1 VSVLGIGKLR
11 NLSMSMSLARMWN
24 AAGLPAGWSSR
35 HFNLH
40 GVASAILADQIAV
53 ELNSD
58 YAEGAFTAGLLQN
71 VGMVL
76 IAIGLPE
83 EHALIVDAYRTG
95 TGTLEDY
102 EAGFAG
108 LSHAQL
114 AGEVL
119 KNWHLPAPIAV
130 AVGAHHGPH
139 ATDVAHPL
147 SRMVELA
154 GTMAEQQGI
163 LAQPWM
169 RVPDGEPAGILAS
182 LGLEEKSG
190 AILETFQE
198 EYGTIKAFFS

>member
-1 VSVLGIGKLR
+1 
-11 NLSMSMSLARMWN
+11 
-24 AAGLPAGWSSR
+24 
-35 HFNLH
+35 
-40 GVASAILADQIAV
+40 
-53 ELNSD
+53 
-58 YAEGAFTAGLLQN
+58 
-71 VGMVL
+71 MVL

-83 EHALIVDAYRTG
+83 EYALIVDAYRTG
-95 TGTLEDY
+95 TGMIEDY
-102 EAGFAG
+102 ETGFAG

-114 AGEVL
+114 SGEVL
-119 KNWHLPAPIAV
+119 KSWHLPAPIAV

-154 GTMAEQQGI
+154 ATMAEQQGI

-169 RVPDGEPAGILAS
+169 RSPDGEPAGILAS

-190 AILETFQE
+190 AILSTFQE